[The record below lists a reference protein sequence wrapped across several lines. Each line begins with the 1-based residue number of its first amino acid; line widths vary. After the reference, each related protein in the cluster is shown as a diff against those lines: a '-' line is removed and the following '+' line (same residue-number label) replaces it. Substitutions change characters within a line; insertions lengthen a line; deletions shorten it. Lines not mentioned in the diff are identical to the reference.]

1 MVRSHCGLPLAGAT
15 ALTLLALAAL
25 VLIIAPA
32 SAESVELYEFEELS
46 TTYGANAVS
55 VRADGVEAVVVYSE
69 RINTTNQSTY
79 TNYVFTTTGSS
90 LSERAKYT
98 DQSWY
103 WRSAAFAPSGNTAL
117 LGGSQGKLYRYD
129 GSSVRSVN
137 SGIEIYI
144 DIVVIDWHPTDGTA
158 YLGTTTNRIYTYR
171 LGSVGQYI
179 STASS
184 VFDLDVRPDG
194 GEIAIA
200 AYYELQLYNITRAEM
215 TILAKP
221 YIDEQ
226 TNYYY
231 VYSVEYSLDGSYFLA
246 NWRDTR
252 SNSYGMFRY
261 ANDKWHFVAKTT
273 AQVEK
278 ILFENEGSFAL
289 LGMSNN
295 LQYLHGGSVSAVSDW
310 YTTGASGVTD
320 LAFNTKDFYFLVGT
334 PDGVFKFKRK
344 DNRQPWLDRP
354 IPDFEFNEDDPD
366 GGDNLVDLSI
376 YVRDDRAFLK
386 LRFEFDFQQ
395 DPTIISGAVDGQFLD
410 FTQVVENWNGKM
422 TFRLKVWDAGSD
434 DRLGTA
440 DDLFNRTNMFNVTVR
455 QVNDPV
461 SLASLGDKIVGRDDM
476 VWFIEEGEWLNLSI
490 VTVDLDNFQ
499 EMIQPP
505 RFSFNRSLPTLKV
518 KGTEMLLTF
527 QPRNEDVGSVYVNLT
542 VTDGFGSY
550 FTTDLVF
557 HISNVNNPPKLQGIR
572 DKSVPEDQWLNFTV
586 SAKDE
591 DLDIGIDNYL
601 TFSTNRT
608 DGVGDDD
615 LPNFS
620 FVVDDK
626 DPTRIKVAFLPTNVD
641 VGDIDVEFRI
651 SDGFGAP
658 GEWQDIKTMTIT
670 VENTNDAP
678 ELVEVNGVSTSG
690 MLEFPIVST
699 EDVEMS
705 VSFRAHD
712 DDADPLFFY
721 VDDSR
726 FSISQP
732 GAGYRATVTYTPT
745 NDDVGN
751 LFVTISVWDVFNTF
765 DELALNISV
774 QNVNDPPTLV
784 TFEAYDVSGLD
795 RLEFTLFEDV
805 LFMAPIRVLDIDS
818 STIFYSD
825 SSGIFSFDLST
836 DTLTA
841 MANLTPT
848 QTDVGEITT
857 ILEVDD
863 GDGDVDVLTLVLTVV
878 GTNDPP
884 EVPTV
889 NQLTFDSLTIPLRAT
904 RVTDPDGDSLNYTW
918 DFGDHSP
925 KESGID
931 LTDVT
936 HTYPRSGTYQLV
948 LTVDDGNDGVVIASY
963 DVLAPLTGEDPPETE
978 VQTGP
983 VWFVATLIAVFAL
996 LAGVFLHL
1004 YWKLPKDGEEGM

>member
-1 MVRSHCGLPLAGAT
+1 MVRNHRGLALAGAT

-25 VLIIAPA
+25 VLLIAPA

-46 TTYGANAVS
+46 TQYGANAVS
-55 VRADGVEAVVVYSE
+55 VRADGAEAVVVYSE
-69 RINTTNQSTY
+69 RINATNTSTY

-90 LSERAKYT
+90 LSEQAKYT
-98 DQSWY
+98 GQSWY
-103 WRSAAFAPSGNTAL
+103 WRSAAFAPTGNTAL

-137 SGIEIYI
+137 SGIQSYI

-158 YLGTTTNRIYTYR
+158 YLGTTTNLIYPYR
-171 LGSVGQYI
+171 LGSVGQPI
-179 STASS
+179 STVSS
-184 VFDLDVRPDG
+184 VYDLDVRPDG

-200 AYYELQLYNITRAEM
+200 AFTDLQVYNITRSE
-215 TILAKP
+215 IDVLDRP
-221 YIDEQ
+221 YVDEQ
-226 TNYYY
+226 TDYRY
-231 VYSVEYSLDGSYFLA
+231 VYSVEYSLDGSYILA
-246 NWRDTR
+246 NWRDWR

-261 ANDKWHFVAKTT
+261 ANDKWHFVAKTPV
-273 AQVEK
+273 QVK
-278 ILFENEGSFAL
+278 VILFENEGSFAL
-289 LGMSNN
+289 LGMANN
-295 LQYLHGGSVSAVSDW
+295 LQYLHSGSVSVVSDW
-310 YTTGASGVTD
+310 HTTGASGVTD
-320 LAFNTKDFYFLVGT
+320 LDFNTKDMYFLVGT
-334 PDGVFKFKRK
+334 PEGIFKFKRK
-344 DNRQPWLDRP
+344 DNREPWLDRP
-354 IPDFEFNEDDPD
+354 IPDVEFNEDDPD

-376 YVRDDRAFLK
+376 YVRDDRDFLK

-395 DPTIISGAVDGQFLD
+395 DPTLIRGDVDGQFLD
-410 FTQVVENWNGKM
+410 FTQVVEHWNGKM

-434 DRLGTA
+434 DRLGTT
-440 DDLFNRTNMFNVTVR
+440 DDLFNRTNMFNVTIM

-461 SLASLGDKIVGRDDM
+461 SLASLGDKTVGRDDM

-490 VTVDLDNFQ
+490 VTIDVDNSQ

-518 KGTEMLLTF
+518 IGTEMLLTF
-527 QPRNEDVGSVYVNLT
+527 QPRNKDVGSVYVNLT

-550 FTTDLVF
+550 FSTDLVF
-557 HISNVNNPPKLQGIR
+557 HVSNINNPPKLQGIK
-572 DKSVPEDQWLNFTV
+572 DKSVLEDQWLNFTV

-615 LPNFS
+615 LPNLI

-626 DPTRIKVAFLPTNVD
+626 DPTRIKVAFLPTNMD
-641 VGDIDVEFRI
+641 VGDIDVEFRV

-658 GEWQDIKTMTIT
+658 GEWQDIKTMRIT
-670 VENTNDAP
+670 VVNTNDAP
-678 ELVEVNGVSTSG
+678 KLVEVNGVSTSG
-690 MLEFPIVST
+690 MLEFPIVAT

-712 DDADPLFFY
+712 DDTDPLFFY

-726 FSISQP
+726 FSLSQP
-732 GAGYRATVTYTPT
+732 GAGYGATVTYTPT

-765 DELALNISV
+765 DELALNVSV
-774 QNVNDPPTLV
+774 QNVNDPPTLI
-784 TFEAYDVSGLD
+784 TFEAYDVSGLNA
-795 RLEFTLFEDV
+795 LEFTLFEDV
-805 LFMAPIRVLDIDS
+805 LFMAPVAVIDIDS
-818 STIFYSD
+818 VAITYSD
-825 SSGIFSFDLST
+825 SSGVFSFDYSGEP
-836 DTLTA
+836 LTA
-841 MANLTPT
+841 VANFTPT
-848 QTDVGEITT
+848 QADLGEITT

-863 GDGDVDVLTLVLTVV
+863 GDGGVDVLTLVLTVV

-884 EVPTV
+884 DIPTV

-904 RVTDPDGDSLNYTW
+904 LVTDPDGDSLNYIW

-936 HTYPRSGTYQLV
+936 HTYPRSGAYQLV
-948 LTVDDGNDGVVIASY
+948 LTVEDGNGGVAIASH
-963 DVLAPLTGEDPPETE
+963 DVLAPLTGGDPPETE
-978 VQTGP
+978 VEAGP
-983 VWFVATLIAVFAL
+983 VLFVATLIAVFAV
-996 LAGVFLHL
+996 LAGVFLYL
-1004 YWKLPKDGEEGM
+1004 YWKLPKDGEEGP